1 MKKYIPIYFRYI
13 SYEFIL
19 SFFVCFVFFFFIFFA
34 NQILLLAE
42 YILSKKIPAIDVL
55 LLLIYFMPTML
66 SLTFPFASLV
76 GCLMAVSR
84 MASDNEILSMQSSGI
99 SHKQIFTPLILI
111 GLLLTLTSFMINDYL
126 LPAGTMNYTKLYRK
140 LIYSNPELELESFT
154 AKRYM
159 DTVLI
164 TGQVK
169 GKNID
174 DIIIIDRTNE
184 GDKRFITARKAYIED
199 DKEGRGIISLTLS
212 DIFSH
217 FSNQK
222 KEYDYNWF
230 TAEKMIYNILLSDLS
245 LAVRNPGPREMSSFD
260 VYKSIKEKEKNLDE
274 KLFNIRYSNN
284 QNYIKYTENL
294 VELSSLEI
302 SAEKKKKTQDELISN
317 FKNYSNIENEIIK
330 DRQLQ
335 IYKLEYNK
343 KFSLPAACLLFVLFS
358 YPAGLF
364 SRRSGRSVGFGIGLI
379 VSVFYWCM
387 LFAAHT
393 LGVRS
398 NFPPLLAMWFPN
410 MVILLLSSG
419 VFFMRFT
426 R

>member
-1 MKKYIPIYFRYI
+1 MPIYFKYI
-13 SYEFIL
+13 SIEFLL

-34 NQILLLAE
+34 NQVLLLAE

-66 SLTFPFASLV
+66 SLTFPFASLA

-126 LPAGTMNYTKLYRK
+126 LPVGTMNYTKLYRK

-169 GKNID
+169 GKNIE
-174 DIIIIDRTNE
+174 DIIIIDRTNQ
-184 GDKRFITARKAYIED
+184 GNKRFITAQKANIGE
-199 DKEGRGIISLTLS
+199 DKEGQGIISLTLT

-217 FSNQK
+217 YSDQK
-222 KEYDYNWF
+222 KEFDFNWL
-230 TAEKMIYNILLSDLS
+230 TAEKMIYNILISDLS
-245 LAVRNPGPREMSSFD
+245 IAIRNPGPREMSSFD
-260 VYKSIKEKEKNLDE
+260 VYRSIKEKEKNLSE
-274 KLFNIRYSNN
+274 KLYNIKYSNDN
-284 QNYIKYTENL
+284 NYLKYTENL
-294 VELSSLEI
+294 VALSSMQYTG
-302 SAEKKKKTQDELISN
+302 EKKKKSQEELVRN
-317 FKNYSNIENEIIK
+317 FTNYLNIKNEKIN

-343 KFSLPAACLLFVLFS
+343 KYSLPAACLLFVLFS

-364 SRRSGRSVGFGIGLI
+364 SKRSGRSVGFGIGLI

-398 NFPPLLAMWFPN
+398 NLPPMLAMWFPN
-410 MVILLLSSG
+410 TVILLLSVG
-419 VFFMRFT
+419 GFFMRFT

>member
-1 MKKYIPIYFRYI
+1 MKRNMPIYFKYI
-13 SYEFIL
+13 SIEFLL

-34 NQILLLAE
+34 NQVLLLAE

-66 SLTFPFASLV
+66 SLTFPFASLA

-126 LPAGTMNYTKLYRK
+126 LPVGTMNYTKLYRK

-169 GKNID
+169 GKNIE
-174 DIIIIDRTNE
+174 DIIIIDRTNQ
-184 GDKRFITARKAYIED
+184 GNKRFITAQKANIGE
-199 DKEGRGIISLTLS
+199 DKEGQGIISLTLT

-217 FSNQK
+217 YSDQK
-222 KEYDYNWF
+222 KEFDFNWL
-230 TAEKMIYNILLSDLS
+230 TAEKMIYNILISDLS
-245 LAVRNPGPREMSSFD
+245 IAIRNPGPREMSSFD
-260 VYKSIKEKEKNLDE
+260 VYRSIKEKEKNLSE
-274 KLFNIRYSNN
+274 KLYNIKYSNDN
-284 QNYIKYTENL
+284 NYLKYTENL
-294 VELSSLEI
+294 VALSSMQYTG
-302 SAEKKKKTQDELISN
+302 EKKKKSQEELVRN
-317 FKNYSNIENEIIK
+317 FTNYLNIKNEKIN

-343 KFSLPAACLLFVLFS
+343 KYSLPAACLLFVLFS

-364 SRRSGRSVGFGIGLI
+364 SKRSGRSVGFGIGLI

-398 NFPPLLAMWFPN
+398 NLPPMLAMWFPN
-410 MVILLLSSG
+410 TVILLLSVG
-419 VFFMRFT
+419 GFFMRFT

>member
-1 MKKYIPIYFRYI
+1 
-13 SYEFIL
+13 
-19 SFFVCFVFFFFIFFA
+19 
-34 NQILLLAE
+34 
-42 YILSKKIPAIDVL
+42 
-55 LLLIYFMPTML
+55 
-66 SLTFPFASLV
+66 
-76 GCLMAVSR
+76 
-84 MASDNEILSMQSSGI
+84 
-99 SHKQIFTPLILI
+99 
-111 GLLLTLTSFMINDYL
+111 MINDYL

-184 GDKRFITARKAYIED
+184 GDKRFITAGKAYIED

-217 FSNQK
+217 FSDQK